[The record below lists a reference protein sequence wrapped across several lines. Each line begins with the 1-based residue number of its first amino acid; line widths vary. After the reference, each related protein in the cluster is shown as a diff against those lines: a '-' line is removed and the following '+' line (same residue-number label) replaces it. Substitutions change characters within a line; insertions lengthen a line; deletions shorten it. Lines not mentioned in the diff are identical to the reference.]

1 MCVGIPLLEVYSLSS
16 LVTAL
21 VSVAMVRKKLVYG
34 ACLRGDKSRIQK
46 MAMGLY
52 QIHQLPSRH
61 FHGSSRNLLVSSLA
75 NRNRSTVDRKWI
87 PPKRQGRRRMHSS
100 SLPGLEQ
107 KLERCGSCQV
117 AFGWRSRS
125 ARWLE
130 VFWDTRKRQGIL
142 KLYGNVRNCPSL
154 FWNFPLFRMFC
165 AYFSSTVPIRHHAW
179 GTYMKRDGRVD
190 DLFLKEAQEQREVM
204 LNPFEHWSL
213 L

>member
-61 FHGSSRNLLVSSLA
+61 GSSRNLLVSSLA
-75 NRNRSTVDRKWI
+75 DRNRSTVDRKWI

-107 KLERCGSCQV
+107 KLEQGSCQV
-117 AFGWRSRS
+117 AFG
-125 ARWLE
+125 
-130 VFWDTRKRQGIL
+130 
-142 KLYGNVRNCPSL
+142 
-154 FWNFPLFRMFC
+154 
-165 AYFSSTVPIRHHAW
+165 
-179 GTYMKRDGRVD
+179 
-190 DLFLKEAQEQREVM
+190 
-204 LNPFEHWSL
+204 
-213 L
+213 

>member
-34 ACLRGDKSRIQK
+34 TWHGDKSRIQK

-61 FHGSSRNLLVSSLA
+61 GSSRNLLVSSLA
-75 NRNRSTVDRKWI
+75 DRNRSTVDRKWI
-87 PPKRQGRRRMHSS
+87 PPKRQGRRRMHLHSS

-107 KLERCGSCQV
+107 KLERCGRSQV

-130 VFWDTRKRQGIL
+130 VFWDTRKRQGII

-154 FWNFPLFRMFC
+154 FCNFPLFRMF
-165 AYFSSTVPIRHHAW
+165 SI
-179 GTYMKRDGRVD
+179 
-190 DLFLKEAQEQREVM
+190 LFLFVLTFHRLCLLGIMPEGHTWSVM
-204 LNPFEHWSL
+204 AESMICS
-213 L
+213 